1 MVSTAQDLKNAG
13 ISVPIMVG
21 GAALTRKFTK
31 TRIRPEYDG
40 MVLYAKDAMDGL
52 ALANQLSDPVQR
64 TRIAEEIKAEQEA
77 DAAAPQVVKVMPKLS
92 EGLRSKI
99 STDAPVYLPPDMERH
114 VPEIIRFRIFCHIS
128 TCRCC

>member
-1 MVSTAQDLKNAG
+1 MEIILSNNGYQIINLGIKVPPEQIIEAYRRERPDAIGLSGLLVKSAQQMVSTAQDLKNAG

-52 ALANQLSDPVQR
+52 GQPAQR
-64 TRIAEEIKAEQEA
+64 SGPA
-77 DAAAPQVVKVMPKLS
+77 D
-92 EGLRSKI
+92 ENRGR
-99 STDAPVYLPPDMERH
+99 D
-114 VPEIIRFRIFCHIS
+114 
-128 TCRCC
+128 